1 MQFVFIHLL
10 TKILTN
16 YFWHCHCIIFW
27 IISTFQ
33 IVVNKLW
40 DNIMLGPQNHINLIL
55 DAKKLRELSGFVTIT
70 LLLGTFVAERITGK
84 ESVERSSDDRMIG
97 KLFLNILLFVTLPS
111 SFSSGTF
118 VADRIIGRSWLNLPW
133 ILVFARARRKRFI
146 SSKPSLR
153 YDFFFILIERSWSL
167 FTDEFSGMI
176 LMLVGPELFSSIL
189 IVASGSSATNKNRS
203 FLQCENLKISMIEL

>member
-1 MQFVFIHLL
+1 
-10 TKILTN
+10 
-16 YFWHCHCIIFW
+16 
-27 IISTFQ
+27 
-33 IVVNKLW
+33 
-40 DNIMLGPQNHINLIL
+40 MLGPQNHINLIL

-167 FTDEFSGMI
+167 FTDEFSDMI
-176 LMLVGPELFSSIL
+176 LMLVGSELFSSIL

-203 FLQCENLKISMIEL
+203 FLQCENLRI